1 VAEVPK
7 SRGTNRKGNLVDIP
21 GERKSSGLELLSC
34 LVLFAINKTSAF
46 FTTSIEKKCG
56 KMGGKYSRK

>member
-21 GERKSSGLELLSC
+21 GERKSSDLELLSC
-34 LVLFAINKTSAF
+34 LVLFAINKTTVFS
-46 FTTSIEKKCG
+46 TTSKCG
-56 KMGGKYSRK
+56 KMGGK

>member
-21 GERKSSGLELLSC
+21 GERKSSGLELVVLYC
-34 LVLFAINKTSAF
+34 LPPTRQVFALPPQNV
-46 FTTSIEKKCG
+46 EKWVESKS
-56 KMGGKYSRK
+56 KNVRFL

>member
-21 GERKSSGLELLSC
+21 GERKSSNLELLSC
-34 LVLFAINKTSAF
+34 LVLFAINKTSVF
-46 FTTSIEKKCG
+46 STTSKCG
-56 KMGGKYSRK
+56 KMGGK